1 MEIEIN
7 SIKISDSRRSIDEN
21 TVEMLVE
28 SFKDVGV
35 LHPIV
40 IDYDYNLIA
49 GAHRVEAAKR
59 LGWNTISCTMI
70 DFSEDA
76 AKIAEEDESDV
87 RTPNIVT
94 RAKWLLKRK
103 ERYEALYPETKAHIA
118 GGIARQNLAS
128 EEKFACSNM
137 NEEQC
142 RNEEKFAK
150 QKTFVQQEA
159 EKRGVSERAIEQEI
173 QIAQNIEP
181 DIMDFVEDININKTN
196 ALNLARKTPVEQH
209 EIIEP
214 IREAV
219 QAVPPADAS
228 KRLITCLTKNLR
240 RINRR
245 KKSK

>member
-1 MEIEIN
+1 
-7 SIKISDSRRSIDEN
+7 
-21 TVEMLVE
+21 
-28 SFKDVGV
+28 
-35 LHPIV
+35 
-40 IDYDYNLIA
+40 
-49 GAHRVEAAKR
+49 
-59 LGWNTISCTMI
+59 
-70 DFSEDA
+70 
-76 AKIAEEDESDV
+76 
-87 RTPNIVT
+87 
-94 RAKWLLKRK
+94 
-103 ERYEALYPETKAHIA
+103 
-118 GGIARQNLAS
+118 
-128 EEKFACSNM
+128 M